1 MTSSTSSDPIPVVDV
16 FAGPGGLGE
25 GFTSLIDTRDR
36 RVFRICISIEK
47 DDHAYDTLLLRS
59 FFRQFPKSRVPEEYY
74 QYLRGE
80 IDKEALFHA
89 YSEQVDGAK
98 AEACRLELGEKTR
111 DKASRLIEK
120 AKGSTDRW
128 VLIGGPPCQAYS
140 LVGRSRMRGKEKA
153 EQEKFEADAR
163 HYLYREYLRIIADH
177 WPAVFVMENVK
188 GILSSKVRDEKI
200 FHRIL
205 SDLGDPA
212 RAVAEYDT
220 VAVSA
225 HSYKYRI
232 FSLVKPASLLDD
244 LDPEDTVIRAEN
256 YGIPQARHRV
266 ILLGVRD
273 DLLSVMPNL
282 LKPKA
287 DEVKLFHVIS
297 GLPQLRSGISSGLD
311 TGERW
316 QRVLTSLPR
325 KKWLEQFGQ
334 NGNRQLYR
342 KIVSAARRIIPPDCD
357 RGGRFIP
364 FEAEVDCYQDWYL
377 DDRIG
382 GVCNHAARTHMKKD
396 LYRYLFAACYTELNK
411 KSPCLRDFPRVLLPA
426 HQNVRE
432 GVKGDK
438 FADRFRVQRWD
449 RPATTVTS
457 HISKDGHYF
466 IHPDPLQCRSLTVR
480 EAARIQTFPDNYF
493 FEGPRTAQYQQVG
506 NAVPPLLARQIAEIV
521 HDLLGRT
528 TR

>member
-1 MTSSTSSDPIPVVDV
+1 MTSPTSSDPIPVVDI

-25 GFTSLIDTRDR
+25 GFASITDTRDR

-47 DDHAYDTLLLRS
+47 DEHAYDTLLLRS
-59 FFRQFPKSRVPEEYY
+59 FFRQFQKSKVPEKYY

-80 IDKEALFHA
+80 IDKEALFRA
-89 YSEQVDGAK
+89 YSEQADGAK
-98 AEACRLELGEKTR
+98 AEACQLELSKETR
-111 DKASRLIEK
+111 DTARRLIEK
-120 AKGSTDRW
+120 AKGSTDKW

-140 LVGRSRMRGKEKA
+140 LAGRSRMRGKEKA
-153 EQEKFEADAR
+153 DHEKFETDAR

-188 GILSSKVRDEKI
+188 GLLSSKVRDEKI

-205 SDLGDPA
+205 SDLGNPA

-220 VAVSA
+220 VPIIA
-225 HSYKYRI
+225 HSYNYRI
-232 FSLVKPASLLDD
+232 FSLVEPASLLDD
-244 LDPEDTVIRAEN
+244 LDPEDTVIKAED

-266 ILLGVRD
+266 ILLGVRN
-273 DLLSVMPNL
+273 DLLPVTPDL
-282 LKPKA
+282 LKPETNK
-287 DEVKLFHVIS
+287 VTLSQVIS
-297 GLPQLRSGISSGLD
+297 GLPQLRSGISSGVD
-311 TGERW
+311 TGKRW
-316 QRVLTSLPR
+316 QRVLASLPR

-334 NGNRQLYR
+334 NGNKQLYK
-342 KIVSAARRIIPPDCD
+342 KIVSAARRISPPDHD
-357 RGGRFIP
+357 LGDRFIP
-364 FEAEVDCYQDWYL
+364 VEVEVDSYQDWYL

-396 LYRYLFAACYTELNK
+396 LYRYLFAACYAEVNG

-426 HQNVRE
+426 HQNVKE

-438 FADRFRVQRWD
+438 FADRFRVQLWD

-521 HDLLGRT
+521 HGLLV
-528 TR
+528 